1 MLKKKKQ
8 YYLDQAKQKGFNL
21 PAFHGAR
28 IQRGYRLGSILR
40 GLFHWPW
47 AVPYLNRVLE
57 WLVKKRYKTGV
68 NIALDVM
75 DGKQLKRTVGK
86 RDKQAIS
93 ELASQKSSQVQ
104 SGGGQKATK
113 RKAQPSKISSPSG
126 KKAKTSP
133 KQNKPGQNL
142 EYIYIYFFFQNKS
155 K

>member
-1 MLKKKKQ
+1 MNVKEKKNQ

-28 IQRGYRLGSILR
+28 IQRGYGLGSILR

-57 WLVKKRYKTGV
+57 WLDVAALARMA
-68 NIALDVM
+68 ALDVM
-75 DGKQLKRTVGK
+75 DEKKIKRTVGK
-86 RDKQAIS
+86 REKQAIS
-93 ELASQKSSQVQ
+93 ELASQKSSQAQ
-104 SGGGQKATK
+104 SGGGRKATK
-113 RKAQPSKISSPSG
+113 RKAQPSKISSPSC

-142 EYIYIYFFFQNKS
+142 EYIYTYIFF
-155 K
+155 